1 MLHQDNPTVPLLWS
15 YARAK
20 TACRVIMYVGTPF
33 TPQLHLSAELGVYTQ
48 TLSFTSQIICSYSKH
63 CHCCLWCLHTQ
74 LCPKTS
80 FSNPHQ
86 LVLECVWSS
95 SFFVGP
101 NITPLLALTAFLEG
115 CELLAQL
122 SRELQH
128 LCCVSNLTEGGQQV
142 QSSQR
147 FGNRGGMTKSCFFR
161 KLG

>member
-1 MLHQDNPTVPLLWS
+1 MRGLKLPVGWLCMSAPHLLPKL
-15 YARAK
+15 R
-20 TACRVIMYVGTPF
+20 
-33 TPQLHLSAELGVYTQ
+33 LSAELRVSTQ

-63 CHCCLWCLHTQ
+63 CLLWCLHIQ

-80 FSNPHQ
+80 FSNLHQ
-86 LVLECVWSS
+86 LVLECVWLS
-95 SFFVGP
+95 SFFVRP
-101 NITPLLALTAFLEG
+101 NITPLMAFLEG

-128 LCCVSNLTEGGQQV
+128 LCCVSNLTEGGQQL